1 MTTFGSNGLET
12 QYQKLPPRLLD
23 ANRLRKHQVVLN
35 PSAAGG
41 NWQSDSNPNYC
52 PTHISFSQGRYP
64 ASDILKIYRA
74 KRSDN
79 ITTFTRIT
87 MQSSSTPFPIKKE
100 H

>member
-1 MTTFGSNGLET
+1 M
-12 QYQKLPPRLLD
+12 
-23 ANRLRKHQVVLN
+23 VLN

-64 ASDILKIYRA
+64 ASDILKISRA

-100 H
+100 HYLEIEASGTCRVVPVPKANLF